1 VAGGAR
7 GKNGSANSVRWARGE
22 GGRAGRVPAISAP
35 AFTGRQEELA
45 ALSRALA
52 SPPAVVLVEGEAGIG
67 KSRLVREFLDL
78 AGGQGHYSLVAG
90 CPPFRRP
97 CTLSPIVDAIR
108 QAAAS
113 PPQPGLS
120 GLAGALRPLF
130 PEWSAE
136 LPPAPEPAADA
147 TAARHRL
154 FRALDELLVSLR
166 VSVLAVEDVQWAD
179 EATLE
184 FLLFLAT
191 SPRPRPS
198 LVLTYRPED
207 VPGDS
212 LLLRLSSRMPGGA
225 AGLRLALGPL
235 GVTET
240 LRLVSSMLDG
250 ERVSDA
256 FAAFLAERTDGIPL
270 AVEETVRLMHD
281 RADLAHRNGNWVR
294 RSLGEIMVPATI
306 RDGVLERSRRLGPDA
321 RAILAAAAV
330 LADPADEP
338 ALRAVAGLTAARL
351 GPALA
356 EVLRCGLLAE
366 AGRGLVSFR
375 HVLAARAVYE
385 EITEPER
392 RTLHRRAGRALE
404 RRSPPP
410 VAQLTRHFREAG
422 QPAKW
427 CRYAEQAADLALAA
441 GDEATASALLLDL
454 LTRADLPAHAVV
466 RLVKKIPFGSFT
478 GQSRFGDLVATL
490 RSVVDAEALD
500 HRAEAEARMLLGR
513 VLLVMEEREAGRIE
527 VERAIPHLVHDP
539 AEAARAMILLGWP
552 AGAAWPASRHRQ
564 WLRRA
569 ARLTASMA
577 PADYLNLTVER
588 ASALLMLGDPAGW
601 SVAAQI
607 PYDARSPRERQHV
620 VKGHLTIATM
630 AMMWW
635 GRYDDARWRLAK
647 GLELAEASQYWLY
660 RDLILVNQVHLDW
673 LAGAWDGLAERARS
687 LADDADIQPLTRL
700 EAVLVTGLI
709 HAATGDRG
717 QAERELGL
725 VLAEVRRRAAVEACM
740 EPAAAL
746 ARLMLAGRRVA
757 DALRV
762 TDEPIGIL
770 ASKGT
775 WAWAADVAP
784 ARVEALVAAGRDA
797 EAARLVRVFAG
808 EDRGRDAPA
817 TTAALLAC
825 QALLAEGQGKQA
837 RAGAL
842 FGQAAAAWQVLPR
855 PYEALLAREREARCL
870 LAVGQRQPGL
880 SGLAEVLDGLS
891 GLGARGDAMR
901 VIRTLGEHGVQAR
914 RPWWGGRRSYGDQLS
929 PRELDVVRLLIDGR
943 TNRQVAEE
951 LVLSPKTVANHVDS
965 LMRKLGVSSRTALA
979 VRAVEDGIV

>member
-1 VAGGAR
+1 VGGAR
-7 GKNGSANSVRWARGE
+7 GKNGASVPRWANGE
-22 GGRAGRVPAISAP
+22 GGGVGRVPAISAP

-45 ALSRALA
+45 ALGRALDG
-52 SPPAVVLVEGEAGIG
+52 PPAVVLIEGEAGIG
-67 KSRLVREFLDL
+67 KSRLVREFLDR
-78 AGGQGHYSLVAG
+78 ADGQGQVSLVAG

-108 QAAAS
+108 HATAS

-136 LPPAPEPAADA
+136 LPPAPEPAEDA
-147 TAARHRL
+147 TASRHRL
-154 FRALDELLVSLR
+154 FRALDELLTGLQ
-166 VSVLAVEDVQWAD
+166 VSVLVVEDVQWAD

-184 FLLFLAT
+184 FLLFLGAAD
-191 SPRPRPS
+191 RARPS
-198 LVLTYRPED
+198 LVLTYRLED

-212 LLLRLSSRMPGGA
+212 LLFRLSSRMPGGT
-225 AGLRLALGPL
+225 AGLRLALQPL
-235 GVTET
+235 AVAET

-256 FAAFLAERTDGIPL
+256 FAAFLQERTDGIPL

-281 RADLAHRNGNWVR
+281 RADLAHRNGSWVR

-306 RDGVLERSRRLGPDA
+306 RDGVLERSRRLSADA

-338 ALRAVAGLTAARL
+338 VLRAVAGLTAARL
-351 GPALA
+351 GPALT
-356 EVLRCGLLAE
+356 EVLRCGLLTE
-366 AGRGLVSFR
+366 AGRGMVSFR
-375 HVLAARAVYE
+375 HVLAARAVYAG
-385 EITEPER
+385 ITVPER
-392 RTLHRRAGRALE
+392 RALHSRAGRALE
-404 RRSPPP
+404 RRSPRP
-410 VAQLTRHFREAG
+410 VAQLTRHFREGG

-427 CRYAEQAADLALAA
+427 CRYAEQAADLALSA
-441 GDEATASALLLDL
+441 GDEATASVLLLDL
-454 LTRADLPAHAVV
+454 LTKADLPAHAVV

-478 GQSRFGDLVATL
+478 GQSGFGDLVATL
-490 RSVVDAEALD
+490 RSVVDAQALD
-500 HRAEAEARMLLGR
+500 QRAQAEARMLLGR
-513 VLLVMEEREAGRIE
+513 VLLVMEEREAGRTE

-539 AEAARAMILLGWP
+539 VEAARAMILLGWP

-564 WLRRA
+564 WLQRA
-569 ARLTASMA
+569 AELTAPMS
-577 PADYLNLTVER
+577 PADHLNLTVDR
-588 ASALLMLGDPAGW
+588 ASALLMLGDQAGW

-607 PYDARSPRERQHV
+607 PDEAPSPGERQYV
-620 VKGHLTIATM
+620 VKGHLNVATM

-647 GLELAEASQYWLY
+647 GLELAEAGQYWLY

-700 EAVLVTGLI
+700 EAVLVTGLM
-709 HAATGDRG
+709 HAAAGDRG

-725 VLAEVRRRAAVEACM
+725 VLGEVRRRAAVEACM

-746 ARLMLAGRRVA
+746 ARLLLADGRVA
-757 DALRV
+757 DALAV

-775 WAWAADVAP
+775 WAWAADLAP
-784 ARVEALVAAGRDA
+784 ARAEALVAAGRA
-797 EAARLVRVFAG
+797 TEAADLVRVFAAA
-808 EDRGRDAPA
+808 DRGRDAPA
-817 TTAALLAC
+817 TKAALLSCRAV
-825 QALLAEGQGKQA
+825 LAEGQGERAQ
-837 RAGAL
+837 AGAL
-842 FGQAAAAWQVLPR
+842 FGRAAAAWRVLPR

-870 LAVGQRQPGL
+870 LADGQRPTAL
-880 SGLAEVLDGLS
+880 SVLAEVLDGLS

-901 VIRTLGEHGVQAR
+901 VIRTLNEHGVPAR

-929 PRELDVVRLLIDGR
+929 PRELDVVRLLIDGS
-943 TNRQVAEE
+943 TNRQVAEA

>member
-1 VAGGAR
+1 MAGGAR
-7 GKNGSANSVRWARGE
+7 GKNGAGVAGWANGE
-22 GGRAGRVPAISAP
+22 GDGAARVPAISAP

-45 ALSRALA
+45 SLSRAMA
-52 SPPAVVLVEGEAGIG
+52 GPPALVLVEGEAGIG
-67 KSRLVREFLDL
+67 KSRLVREFLVR
-78 AGGQGHYSLVAG
+78 AGGLGQRSLVAG

-97 CTLSPIVDAIR
+97 CTLSPLVDAIR
-108 QAAAS
+108 DATAS

-136 LPPAPEPAADA
+136 LPPAPEPAEDA
-147 TAARHRL
+147 TASRHRL
-154 FRALDELLVSLR
+154 FRALDELLASLQ
-166 VSVLAVEDVQWAD
+166 VSVLVVEDVQWAD

-184 FLLFLAT
+184 FLLFLGSAH
-191 SPRPRPS
+191 RARPS

-212 LLLRLSSRMPGGA
+212 LLLRLSARMPGGT
-225 AGLRLALGPL
+225 AGLRLALQPL
-235 GVTET
+235 AVAET

-256 FAAFLAERTDGIPL
+256 FAAFLHERTDGIPL

-281 RADLAHRNGNWVR
+281 RADLAHRNGSWVR

-306 RDGVLERSRRLGPDA
+306 RDGVLERSRRLSSDA

-330 LADPADEP
+330 LAEPADEP
-338 ALRAVAGLTAARL
+338 VLRAVAGLTAARL

-366 AGRGLVSFR
+366 AGRGMVSFR
-375 HVLAARAVYE
+375 HVLAARAVYAG
-385 EITEPER
+385 ITVPEHQA
-392 RTLHRRAGRALE
+392 LHRRAGRALE
-404 RRSPPP
+404 RRSPRP

-427 CRYAEQAADLALAA
+427 CRYAEQAADLALSA
-441 GDEATASALLLDL
+441 GDEATASVLLLDL
-454 LTRADLPAHAVV
+454 LTKADLPAHTVV

-478 GQSRFGDLVATL
+478 GQSRFDDLVATL
-490 RSVVDAEALD
+490 RSVVAAQALD
-500 HRAEAEARMLLGR
+500 QRAQAEARMLLGR
-513 VLLVMEEREAGRIE
+513 VLLVMEEREAGRTE
-527 VERAIPHLVHDP
+527 VERAIPGLVHDP
-539 AEAARAMILLGWP
+539 VEAARAMILLGRP

-569 ARLTASMA
+569 AELTVPAS
-577 PADYLNLTVER
+577 PADHLNLTVER

-607 PYDARSPRERQHV
+607 PDEAPSPGERQHV
-620 VKGHLTIATM
+620 VKGHLNVATM
-630 AMMWW
+630 AMLWW

-647 GLELAEASQYWLY
+647 GLELAEAGQYWLY

-717 QAERELGL
+717 QAERELSL
-725 VLAEVRRRAAVEACM
+725 VLSEVRRRAAVEACM

-746 ARLMLAGRRVA
+746 ARLLLADGRVA
-757 DALRV
+757 DALAV
-762 TDEPIGIL
+762 TDEPTGIL
-770 ASKGT
+770 ARKGT
-775 WAWAADVAP
+775 WAWAADLAP
-784 ARVEALVAAGRDA
+784 ARVEALVAAGRST
-797 EAARLVRVFAG
+797 EAAGLVGVFAAA
-808 EDRGRDAPA
+808 DRGRDAPA
-817 TTAALLAC
+817 TRAALLSCRAV
-825 QALLAEGQGKQA
+825 LAEGQGERAQ
-837 RAGAL
+837 AGAL
-842 FGQAAAAWQVLPR
+842 FGRAAAAWRVLPR

-870 LAVGQRQPGL
+870 LADGQRAPAL
-880 SGLAEVLDGLS
+880 SVLAEVLDGLS

-901 VIRTLGEHGVQAR
+901 VIRTLNEHGVPAR